1 MWYNII
7 TLRFLFGLTERNDRM
22 GKNLKGKEL
31 GVGFTQRQDGR
42 YECKFTLNGKRK
54 TLYDN
59 NFSKLR
65 KKVNNV
71 KYEAEHGICGNF
83 EKITLDDW
91 HKIWRETYKVGHV
104 KESTLEVYDTNY
116 RVYIKDKLGCFLLK
130 DIKPAMIQ
138 SLINQLYKSGLA
150 SGTIQLI
157 RVILSNMFEFA
168 IQEDLIVKNPCHNL
182 QIPKKPK
189 KVKKVLS
196 KDEEI
201 IFMNEAKLSSSY
213 YPMYYTALATG
224 MRVNEILGLTWD
236 DIDFKE
242 SMLSINRT
250 LVFVN
255 GKFAVQTPKT
265 QKSKRVIPMNSK
277 LKTLLANHKRNQ
289 NNLKI
294 EHSERWKP
302 YDTMNDN
309 NLIFTTRNG
318 KPVNSKDLNKGI
330 KRILGNINRK
340 ESIQAKEEKRE
351 PILIENFT
359 MHSLRHTFATKCFE
373 LGIEPKIVQE
383 ILGHSNISMTMNI
396 YTHPSEAIKK
406 AAIEKIQVS

>member
-1 MWYNII
+1 
-7 TLRFLFGLTERNDRM
+7 M

-42 YECKFTLNGKRK
+42 YECKVTLNGKRK
-54 TLYDN
+54 TFYDKN
-59 NFSKLR
+59 LSDLR
-65 KKVNNV
+65 KVVNDAR
-71 KYEAEHGICGNF
+71 YEAEHGICGNN
-83 EKITLDDW
+83 EKLTLNDW
-91 HKIWRETYKVGHV
+91 HKIWRETYKVGHI
-104 KESTLEVYDTNY
+104 KGSTLEGYDRNY
-116 RVYIKDKLGCFLLK
+116 RVHIEDKLGQLLLK
-130 DIKPAMIQ
+130 DIKSALIQ
-138 SLINQLYKSGLA
+138 SFINQLDKSGMA
-150 SGTIQLI
+150 SGTIRNILML
-157 RVILSNMFEFA
+157 LSNMFDFA
-168 IQEDLIVKNPCHNL
+168 MQEDLIIKNPCLNM
-182 QIPKKPK
+182 QIPMKPK

-196 KDEEI
+196 KNEEI
-201 IFMNEAKLSSSY
+201 LFMRESKLKSSY
-213 YPMYYTALATG
+213 YSIYYTALATG

-255 GKFAVQTPKT
+255 GKFALQTPKT
-265 QKSKRVIPMNSK
+265 LKSKRVIPMNSK

-289 NNLKI
+289 NNLKM
-294 EHSERWKP
+294 EHPERWEP
-302 YDTMNDN
+302 YDMMYAN
-309 NLIFTTRNG
+309 NLIFTTKNG
-318 KPVNSKDLNKGI
+318 KPVNYLDLNKGI

>member
-1 MWYNII
+1 
-7 TLRFLFGLTERNDRM
+7 M

-65 KKVNNV
+65 KKVNDV

-116 RVYIKDKLGCFLLK
+116 RVYIKDKLGCFLVK

-150 SGTIQLI
+150 SGTIQLT
-157 RVILSNMFEFA
+157 RAILLNMLEYA
-168 IQEDLIVKNPCHNL
+168 VQEDLIVKNPCHNL

-189 KVKKVLS
+189 KEKMVLT
-196 KDEEI
+196 KDQEI
-201 IFMNEAKLSSSY
+201 IFLREAELSSSY
-213 YPMYYTALATG
+213 YPIFFIALSTG
-224 MRVNEILGLTWD
+224 MRVNEILGLTWE
-236 DIDFKE
+236 DINFKE

-250 LVFVN
+250 LVFIRRKVT
-255 GKFAVQTPKT
+255 FQTPKT
-265 QKSKRVIPMNSK
+265 LKSKRVIPMNSK

-289 NNLKI
+289 NNLKM
-294 EHSERWKP
+294 EHPERWEP
-302 YDTMNDN
+302 YDMMYAN
-309 NLIFTTRNG
+309 NLIFTTKNG
-318 KPVNSKDLNKGI
+318 KPVNYLDLNKGI

>member
-1 MWYNII
+1 
-7 TLRFLFGLTERNDRM
+7 M

-42 YECKFTLNGKRK
+42 YECKVTLNGKRK
-54 TLYDN
+54 TFYDKN
-59 NFSKLR
+59 LSDLR
-65 KKVNNV
+65 KVVNDAR
-71 KYEAEHGICGNF
+71 YEAEHGICGNN
-83 EKITLDDW
+83 EKLTLNDW
-91 HKIWRETYKVGHV
+91 HKIWRETYKVGHI
-104 KESTLEVYDTNY
+104 KGSTLEGYDRNY
-116 RVYIKDKLGCFLLK
+116 RVHIEDKLGQLLLK
-130 DIKPAMIQ
+130 DIKSALIQ
-138 SLINQLYKSGLA
+138 SFINQLDKSGMA
-150 SGTIQLI
+150 SGTIRNILML
-157 RVILSNMFEFA
+157 LSNMFDFA
-168 IQEDLIVKNPCHNL
+168 MQEDLIIKNPCLNM
-182 QIPKKPK
+182 QIPMKPK

-196 KDEEI
+196 KNEEI
-201 IFMNEAKLSSSY
+201 LFMRESKLKSSY
-213 YPMYYTALATG
+213 YSIYYTALATG

-255 GKFAVQTPKT
+255 GKFALQTPKT
-265 QKSKRVIPMNSK
+265 LKSKRVIPMNSK

-289 NNLKI
+289 NNLKM
-294 EHSERWKP
+294 EHPERWEP
-302 YDTMNDN
+302 YDMMYAN
-309 NLIFTTRNG
+309 NLIFTTKNG
-318 KPVNSKDLNKGI
+318 KPVNYLDLNKGI

-373 LGIEPKIVQE
+373 LEIEPKIVQE
-383 ILGHSNISMTMNI
+383 LLGHSNISMTMNI

>member
-1 MWYNII
+1 
-7 TLRFLFGLTERNDRM
+7 M

-42 YECKFTLNGKRK
+42 YECKVTLNGKRK
-54 TLYDN
+54 TFYDKN
-59 NFSKLR
+59 LSDLR
-65 KKVNNV
+65 KVVNDAR
-71 KYEAEHGICGNF
+71 YEAEHGICGNI
-83 EKITLDDW
+83 EKLTLNDW

-104 KESTLEVYDTNY
+104 KESTLEIYDTNY
-116 RVYIKDKLGCFLLK
+116 RVHIKDKLGCLLLE

-138 SLINQLYKSGLA
+138 SLINQRYKSGLA
-150 SGTIQLI
+150 SGTIQLT
-157 RVILSNMFEFA
+157 RVILSNIFKYA
-168 IQEDLIVKNPCHNL
+168 VQEDLIVKNPCQNL

-189 KVKKVLS
+189 KEKMVLT
-196 KDEEI
+196 KDQEI
-201 IFMNEAKLSSSY
+201 IFLREAKLSSSY
-213 YPMYYTALATG
+213 YPIFYTALATG

-250 LVFVN
+250 LVLIKR
-255 GKFAVQTPKT
+255 KFTFQTPKT
-265 QKSKRVIPMNSK
+265 LKSKRVIPMNSK
-277 LKTLLANHKRNQ
+277 LKSLLANHKRNQ
-289 NNLKI
+289 NNLKM
-294 EHSERWKP
+294 EHPERWEP
-302 YDTMNDN
+302 YDMMYAN
-309 NLIFTTRNG
+309 NLIFTTKNG
-318 KPVNSKDLNKGI
+318 KPINYFELNEGI
-330 KRILGNINRK
+330 VRILGNINRK

-351 PILIENFT
+351 PMLIEKFT

>member
-1 MWYNII
+1 
-7 TLRFLFGLTERNDRM
+7 M

-42 YECKFTLNGKRK
+42 YECKVTLNGKRK
-54 TLYDN
+54 TFYDKN
-59 NFSKLR
+59 LSDLR
-65 KKVNNV
+65 KVVNDAR
-71 KYEAEHGICGNF
+71 YEAEHGICGNN
-83 EKITLDDW
+83 EKLTLNDW
-91 HKIWRETYKVGHV
+91 HKIWRETYKVGHI
-104 KESTLEVYDTNY
+104 KGSTLEGYDRNY
-116 RVYIKDKLGCFLLK
+116 RVHIEDKLGQLLLK
-130 DIKPAMIQ
+130 DIKSALIQ
-138 SLINQLYKSGLA
+138 SFINQLDKSGMA
-150 SGTIQLI
+150 SGTIRNILML
-157 RVILSNMFEFA
+157 LSNMFDFA
-168 IQEDLIVKNPCHNL
+168 MQEDLIIKNPCLNM
-182 QIPKKPK
+182 QIPMKPK

-196 KDEEI
+196 KNEEI
-201 IFMNEAKLSSSY
+201 LFMRESKLKSSY
-213 YPMYYTALATG
+213 YSIYYTALATG

-255 GKFAVQTPKT
+255 GKFALQTPKT
-265 QKSKRVIPMNSK
+265 LKSKRVIPMNSK
-277 LKTLLANHKRNQ
+277 LKTLLAKHKRNQ

-302 YDTMNDN
+302 YDSMYTN
-309 NLIFTTRNG
+309 NLIFTTKNG
-318 KPVNSKDLNKGI
+318 KPVNYIDLNKGI